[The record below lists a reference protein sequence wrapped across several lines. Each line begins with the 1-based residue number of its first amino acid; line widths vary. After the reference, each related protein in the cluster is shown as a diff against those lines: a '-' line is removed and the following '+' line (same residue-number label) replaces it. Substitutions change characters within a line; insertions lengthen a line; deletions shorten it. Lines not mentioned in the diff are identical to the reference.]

1 MLIRCC
7 IAQHLIW
14 VYTVCKCLYVPILRV
29 ITVILFFQR
38 LDLGRILM
46 AIDNITEQC
55 YKKRMDISTEKM
67 SLDEKLH
74 RIRVGL

>member
-1 MLIRCC
+1 
-7 IAQHLIW
+7 
-14 VYTVCKCLYVPILRV
+14 
-29 ITVILFFQR
+29 
-38 LDLGRILM
+38 M

-55 YKKRMDISTEKM
+55 YKRKMDISTEKM